1 MKKEPTVRQMPAQDK
16 FWENKVIDANEPKV
30 DMSQVMERLDAIEA
44 KIDKLLGE
52 KEEQDA
58 GWTYNK

>member
-1 MKKEPTVRQMPAQDK
+1 MPAQDK
-16 FWENKVIDANEPKV
+16 FWETKVIDANEPKV
-30 DMSQVMERLDAIEA
+30 DMSQVMERLVAIEA